1 MKNMEKKV
9 GCRERE
15 IVYRELLGKPYIVKA
30 REAELIC
37 RDVYG
42 KRYNKQAWVFEKEGK
57 YYVLCD

>member
-15 IVYRELLGKPYIVKA
+15 IVYRKVYGKPYIVKA

-42 KRYNKQAWVFEKEGK
+42 ERYTKQAWVFEKDGK